1 MGSPLPVRGW
11 AADCPAGLP
20 VPEARSCA
28 AVDCDSVSLTALPV
42 GQRAC
47 VTCLEQSGSAAAG
60 RLGALGVL
68 PGIELEVVQRFPA
81 FVLRI
86 GYAEIAIDEGLA
98 SVVRVT
104 SHLRFTD
111 ASLLTW

>member
-1 MGSPLPVRGW
+1 
-11 AADCPAGLP
+11 
-20 VPEARSCA
+20 
-28 AVDCDSVSLTALPV
+28 V

-47 VTCLEQSGSAAAG
+47 VTCLEQSDSAAAA

-81 FVLRI
+81 FVLRM

-98 SVVRVT
+98 SAVRVT
-104 SHLRFTD
+104 SHPRFTK
-111 ASLLTW
+111 ASSLP